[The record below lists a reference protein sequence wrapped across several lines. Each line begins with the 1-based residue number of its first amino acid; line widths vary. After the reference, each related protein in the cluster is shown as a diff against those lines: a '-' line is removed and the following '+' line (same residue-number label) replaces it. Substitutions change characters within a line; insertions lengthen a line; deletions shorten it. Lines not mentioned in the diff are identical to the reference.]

1 MLFTLYTTPLSSV
14 IQNHNLDLHLYADDT
29 QIYISL
35 ATSDTNRSLNQLSDY
50 LQYIYLWMTDSKL
63 KLNADKTEFLIIGTP
78 KQCGK
83 LDFPTCILN
92 QTITPAASAKNL
104 GVAFDKNFN
113 FRQHISQTCRCCF
126 YHIRDLRRIRRYMS
140 LSVAKTIATAL
151 VSSRLDYCNSL
162 LHNIA
167 IKDIT
172 KLQRVQNCLTRVV
185 TRSPR
190 FSRSVPLQKSLHWL
204 PVRYRIIFKICTI
217 TYQALS
223 TKQPAY
229 LHSMLTPA
237 RQPRQLRSSGSGLL
251 SAPRVKTNAGT
262 RAFSVAAPTLW
273 NSLPDSVKSARN
285 IASFR
290 RNLKTY
296 LFKMAYPP

>member
-1 MLFTLYTTPLSSV
+1 MLS
-14 IQNHNLDLHLYADDT
+14 QN
-29 QIYISL
+29 
-35 ATSDTNRSLNQLSDY
+35 
-50 LQYIYLWMTDSKL
+50 
-63 KLNADKTEFLIIGTP
+63 
-78 KQCGK
+78 
-83 LDFPTCILN
+83 
-92 QTITPAASAKNL
+92 ITPAASAKNL
-104 GVAFDKNFN
+104 GTTFDENFN

-151 VSSRLDYCNSL
+151 ASSRLDYCNFL
-162 LHNIA
+162 LHN

-172 KLQRVQNCLTRVV
+172 KLQRVHIFWARVL

-190 FSRSVPLQKSLHWL
+190 FSRSVPLLKSLHWL

-217 TYQALS
+217 TYHALS

-237 RQPRQLRSSGSGLL
+237 RQPRQLRSSGSDLL
-251 SAPRVKTNAGT
+251 SVPRVKTSAGT
-262 RAFSVAAPTLW
+262 RAVSVAASTLW

-290 RNLKTY
+290 GNLKTC
-296 LFKMAYPP
+296 LFKIAYRL